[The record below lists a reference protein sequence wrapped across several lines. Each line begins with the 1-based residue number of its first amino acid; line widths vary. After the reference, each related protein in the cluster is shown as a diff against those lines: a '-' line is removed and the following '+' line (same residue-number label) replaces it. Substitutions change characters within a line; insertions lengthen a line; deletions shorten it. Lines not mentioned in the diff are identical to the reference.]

1 MTEQSAAPWSGAALV
16 NQPVADPSGRVTAYA
31 VRAMVP
37 TQHGDPEDAAEVSL
51 DAAYDATD
59 LSSLSAG
66 QPLLIDATRRVLGSA
81 NPDVVARVS
90 PALAREPGIE
100 RLVAWRHARGLQTA
114 LDDFTAQDA
123 QLALLPMSRYVTVD
137 VARQAGRLVELAG
150 LAHDLG
156 AAVIADGATTWSS
169 VERSFAAG
177 ADLVQ
182 GRVVDDREVE
192 RGGLSANELHCLELL
207 SLLDEDPVDQNA
219 VIGLVAADPNLAVG
233 VLHLVNSAV
242 FALPRA
248 IDSVRQAVVM
258 VGPRLLRAL
267 ASSALTQAGRSTVD
281 DLWRVLSRALAC
293 WQLSDDD
300 AGYTVGLLSA
310 VAEQR
315 GTDLRW
321 LAQMAGLS
329 QTTTAALVDHAGPL
343 GEALACIRAHEAG
356 NPDVALRLGVDPH
369 VVSRA
374 WLEGLPEALAIASAL
389 ARPDAA
395 G

>member
-1 MTEQSAAPWSGAALV
+1 MSDTAAPRWSGAALV

-59 LSSLSAG
+59 LSTLSAG
-66 QPLLIDATRRVLGSA
+66 QPLLVDATRRVLGSA
-81 NPDVVARVS
+81 NPAVVARVS
-90 PALAREPGIE
+90 PSLAREPGIE
-100 RLVAWRHARGLQTA
+100 RLVAWRHARGLHTA
-114 LDDFTAQDA
+114 LDNFTAEDA
-123 QLALLPMSRYVTVD
+123 QLTLLPMTRFVTVD
-137 VARQAGRLVELAG
+137 VVRQAGRLVELAG

-156 AAVIADGATTWSS
+156 AEVIADGATTWSS
-169 VERSFAAG
+169 VEQSFADG

-192 RGGLSANELHCLELL
+192 RGGLSANEMHCLELL
-207 SLLDEDPVDQNA
+207 SLLDEEPVDQNA
-219 VIGLVAADPNLAVG
+219 VIGLVAADPNLVVG

-242 FALPRA
+242 FALPRP

-267 ASSALTQAGRSTVD
+267 ASASLTRSSRSTVD
-281 DLWRVLSRALAC
+281 ELWRVLSRALAC

-329 QTTTAALVDHAGPL
+329 QTTTDALVDHTGPL
-343 GEALACIRAHEAG
+343 GDALACVRAHEAG
-356 NPDVALRLGVDPH
+356 NPSVALQLGIDPH
-369 VVSRA
+369 LVSRA

-389 ARPDAA
+389 APPRPAV
-395 G
+395 